1 MRIEPDLAQALADFR
16 VVEIRQGDAV
26 RDGIGEAFVLAAG
39 AGELGVE
46 VDGVAN
52 VTDDQERRA
61 ALLGRQGGDVAACLV
76 EGAFKGFV
84 EGDGAALA
92 VAGLAVARGGR
103 VVRFAGDVGALLA
116 FPDERAAP
124 VKVDEAGGSRAVGI
138 PAGDGPLK
146 DVSVLGIVGRG
157 WIGARQV
164 EKGAKLAQE
173 AGVIGPLGSPGVF
186 PAFDE
191 GGDLFGGGVGHGR
204 EWFHS
209 GRLSSCRRK
218 RGLIPTDS
226 REEASAL
233 AEIRRWWRTLF
244 VGCGLH

>member
-1 MRIEPDLAQALADFR
+1 M
-16 VVEIRQGDAV
+16 

-52 VTDDQERRA
+52 VADDQERRA

-138 PAGDGPLK
+138 PAGDGPLEN
-146 DVSVLGIVGRG
+146 VGVLGIVGRG
-157 WIGARQV
+157 WIRARQV
-164 EKGAKLAQE
+164 KEDAKLNQK
-173 AGVIGPLGSPGVF
+173 AGVIGPLGSPGAF

-191 GGDLFGGGVGHGR
+191 GGDLLGGGVGHGR
-204 EWFHS
+204 E
-209 GRLSSCRRK
+209 K
-218 RGLIPTDS
+218 
-226 REEASAL
+226 
-233 AEIRRWWRTLF
+233 WWRSRRN
-244 VGCGLH
+244 VMRPP